1 MLRLNDIKELRFT
14 SKTVRFEAFSS
25 FVIPIFCHSTVFDD
39 KNFLQERKDVKMKVD
54 KAKTFMDRGH
64 RVKVYNT

>member
-1 MLRLNDIKELRFT
+1 M
-14 SKTVRFEAFSS
+14 
-25 FVIPIFCHSTVFDD
+25 FDD

-64 RVKVYNT
+64 RVKVYTTLQTFV